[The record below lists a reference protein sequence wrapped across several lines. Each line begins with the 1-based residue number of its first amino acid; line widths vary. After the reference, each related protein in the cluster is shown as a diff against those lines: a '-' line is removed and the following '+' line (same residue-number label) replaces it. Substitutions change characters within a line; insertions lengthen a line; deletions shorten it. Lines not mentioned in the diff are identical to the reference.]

1 MSGRNVFVE
10 RLSRSVKYEDLYLRA
25 YKTSTELCA
34 GLTLYFEFYNSRR
47 YHSALELAHRGGDV
61 F

>member
-25 YKTSTELCA
+25 YNLGGHPKPANEDEKARDIDTDGKPQL
-34 GLTLYFEFYNSRR
+34 NSV
-47 YHSALELAHRGGDV
+47 RG
-61 F
+61 

>member
-25 YKTSTELCA
+25 YNLGGHPKPANGGHLKTGQRT
-34 GLTLYFEFYNSRR
+34 
-47 YHSALELAHRGGDV
+47 
-61 F
+61 